1 MVPNLDPRRLPTQ
14 GKCKW
19 DLNNFI
25 DYGTRYSRKICHILA
40 SFRFQESGWYL
51 IEDTSW
57 SQMEAQPGE
66 STLHLPDYCIQS
78 IWIRYKNYLTAL
90 LHPTVDQL
98 STALLGSILSPF
110 FISFSHSWFIPMILC
125 STISQEIVESVT
137 LSYVNAFIIIQN
149 VGTRN
154 LQLSDKKK

>member
-25 DYGTRYSRKICHILA
+25 DYGTRFSRKICHILA

-51 IEDTSW
+51 TEDTSW
-57 SQMEAQPGE
+57 SQMEAQPGK

-78 IWIRYKNYLTAL
+78 IWIRYKNYSDCPIASHCWPTFYSSSWKHTFPILHLSFPL
-90 LHPTVDQL
+90 LIHPYDSL
-98 STALLGSILSPF
+98 FNHFPGNSW
-110 FISFSHSWFIPMILC
+110 ISHLVLC
-125 STISQEIVESVT
+125 QCFH
-137 LSYVNAFIIIQN
+137 YNPKC
-149 VGTRN
+149 RN
-154 LQLSDKKK
+154 